1 MGLEDRFGASDNP
14 SDDTI
19 PVHQFSFALREY
31 ARGKMTRGE
40 ILTAVNGWVEMP
52 LSASEQTD
60 AGLLADLIDAIAGA
74 NGKVVKALEVGDV
87 LGLAE
92 LNTAGYQTR
101 AELKAKIG
109 F

>member
-14 SDDTI
+14 NDDTI

-31 ARGKMTRGE
+31 ARGKMTRSQ
-40 ILTAVNGWVEMP
+40 ILTAVNSWLNSP
-52 LSASEQTD
+52 LTSEEQTD
-60 AGLLADLIDAIAGA
+60 AGLIADLIDGIAGGNA
-74 NGKVVKALEVGDV
+74 KIIKAIEVGDV

-92 LNTAGYQTR
+92 LDTIDYQTR
-101 AELKAKIG
+101 AELKTKIG